1 MKKIYVLIL
10 LYSIFAATVNV
21 SHVAGWSN
29 GGFSSGPS
37 SPKYGTHDWIAQ
49 HALDWS
55 PSEEKQFIVE
65 NLNIY
70 LYGTELPDNGKALDG
85 IGDTTKHHFYFNSGK
100 AVLDD
105 VGAVRAS
112 QVYTQ
117 VLNFLESG
125 DFADGVKYA
134 GAMTHYIADLAV
146 FGHVMGS
153 GTDWDAE
160 KHHSDYEDYVN
171 AQTSTYDYTFNSYL
185 VFDGQLETLS
195 AYDAANNLAYDT
207 TFDSSGKGLTCVW
220 MDQNYDWSN
229 PTFKNRC
236 GESLNLAVNYLAD
249 VLHTLWLEAG
259 KPIPEFAFNIAMA
272 LILPA
277 AILLA
282 VAVLRIRL
290 LHKRNRV
297 A

>member
-1 MKKIYVLIL
+1 LKKIYVLIL
-10 LYSIFAATVNV
+10 LCSVFAGAANA
-21 SHVAGWSN
+21 SSVAAWSN
-29 GGFSSGPS
+29 GGFSSDPS
-37 SPKYGTHDWIAQ
+37 NPKYGTHDWIAQ
-49 HALDWS
+49 HALNWL
-55 PSEEKQFIVE
+55 PNEEKQFILG
-65 NLNIY
+65 NLNLF
-70 LYGTELPDNGKALDG
+70 LYGTELPDNGKALG
-85 IGDTTKHHFYFNSGK
+85 AIGDTTKHHFYFNSAK
-100 AVLDD
+100 AVVDD
-105 VGAVRAS
+105 VGVVRAS

-117 VLNFLESG
+117 VLNFLKSG
-125 DFADGVKYA
+125 DLPNGVKYA

-153 GTDWDAE
+153 GTDWGGE
-160 KHHSDYEDYVN
+160 KHHSDYEEYVN
-171 AQTSTYDYTFNSYL
+171 AQTSTYDSAFDSYL

-195 AYDAANNLAYDT
+195 AYDAAKNLAYDT

-229 PTFKNRC
+229 RTFKNRC
-236 GESLNLAVNYLAD
+236 GQSLNLAVNILAD

-282 VAVLRIRL
+282 VAILRIRL
-290 LHKRNRV
+290 NMRIQ
-297 A
+297 

>member
-1 MKKIYVLIL
+1 MA
-10 LYSIFAATVNV
+10 F
-21 SHVAGWSN
+21 
-29 GGFSSGPS
+29 
-37 SPKYGTHDWIAQ
+37 
-49 HALDWS
+49 
-55 PSEEKQFIVE
+55 
-65 NLNIY
+65 
-70 LYGTELPDNGKALDG
+70 
-85 IGDTTKHHFYFNSGK
+85 TTKHHFYFNSAK
-100 AVLDD
+100 AVVDD

-112 QVYTQ
+112 QVYIQ

-125 DFADGVKYA
+125 DLANGVKYA

-153 GTDWDAE
+153 GTDWGAE

-171 AQTSTYDYTFNSYL
+171 AQTSTYDSAFISYL

-195 AYDAANNLAYDT
+195 AYDAAKNLAYDM
-207 TFDSSGKGLTCVW
+207 TFDSSGKGLTCIW

-236 GESLNLAVNYLAD
+236 CESLNLAVNYLAD

-277 AILLA
+277 VILLA
-282 VAVLRIRL
+282 VCILRIAPSHR
-290 LHKRNRV
+290 KIR
-297 A
+297 